1 MKYLQLFE
9 NTPSMGNAEVQFTT
23 KNQKLDELRDQ
34 INGLLSSVG
43 DKRVGY
49 NYSVGSKGIYYT
61 TSDGQLVTE
70 TGFACTTYSELLS
83 NLEVI
88 LFTLKHINANP
99 ISVGEGPIEVLP
111 PAEPTNDI
119 KPEIQP
125 EIQTDNGVY
134 FGDFEIP
141 ELKVINIPLSGGADV
156 ERFESFCKP

>member
-9 NTPSMGNAEVQFTT
+9 NTPSMGNTEVQFTT

-34 INGLLSSVG
+34 INGLLTSMG
-43 DKRVGY
+43 DKRIGY

-61 TSDGQLVTE
+61 TSEGQLVTE

-99 ISVGEGPIEVLP
+99 ISVSETPIEMLPVQP
-111 PAEPTNDI
+111 PANDI
-119 KPEIQP
+119 IPEIQP
-125 EIQTDNGVY
+125 QQLIPVIGDLTDT
-134 FGDFEIP
+134 
-141 ELKVINIPLSGGADV
+141 VIKFNDMN
-156 ERFESFCKP
+156 